1 MKDKV
6 NKQLRVKH
14 PLSIFKLIKGNK
26 YNNNSAI
33 ESIEDEITIYK
44 SIIDNDDI
52 IEDEDDKHGLWK
64 DNTPFLYDYILNN
77 CENNY
82 STDFCIGGFK
92 ETKDSKGNYLH
103 VEDIYF
109 TSKDNNSKFNYS
121 TGIWEGNCEV
131 INIGAADMK
140 VPNTTLLTHVGK
152 YTENS
157 KNSGV
162 NINKRIIHP
171 DNIIKMNLGGLISK
185 KLYTLSKSNL
195 IHMWN
200 TESQVSKTVKIN
212 AEPNVP
218 NLTLIPREDDLLS
231 SLTVNSYIPRVL
243 STSNKSVLL
252 WDVEDSEVK
261 SEEKGFFNNSVKY
274 SFLGVKSI
282 LSTKLESDIV
292 ITKFLPNDKSGSTI
306 LGATKGGDLKLW
318 DIRTSYEPMNSLSVI
333 HSSLPELTAV
343 DIEPVNSSLIAVG
356 FSDGII
362 DVFDLR
368 LFGCNNEEKA
378 NLPQKIQLSGDNH
391 KINDLHWSPSS
402 SGYLASS
409 GEDVVIWNTSV

>member
-1 MKDKV
+1 M
-6 NKQLRVKH
+6 
-14 PLSIFKLIKGNK
+14 
-26 YNNNSAI
+26 
-33 ESIEDEITIYK
+33 
-44 SIIDNDDI
+44 
-52 IEDEDDKHGLWK
+52 
-64 DNTPFLYDYILNN
+64 
-77 CENNY
+77 
-82 STDFCIGGFK
+82 
-92 ETKDSKGNYLH
+92 
-103 VEDIYF
+103 
-109 TSKDNNSKFNYS
+109 
-121 TGIWEGNCEV
+121 

-195 IHMWN
+195 IHLWN

-212 AEPNVP
+212 AEPNIP

-261 SEEKGFFNNSVKY
+261 SEEKGFFNDSVKY

-333 HSSLPELTAV
+333 HSSLPELTAI

-368 LFGCNNEEKA
+368 LFGCNNEEKV

-391 KINDLHWSPSS
+391 RINDLRWSPSS

-409 GEDVVIWNTSV
+409 GEDVVIWNTSVEREGGIDVLFRHCGHKGEILSFDWCHSSKWTLGSASNETIKKDKEDVKQLNIQLWRISELITNEFDENTLNDWDKL